1 MVVPSQRPF
10 IDFKTEIRRQQQ
22 FGGPVGMHRPYHR
35 NDHPLMDHLPS
46 PVSSTDVYSP
56 ITPPSPYMHTS
67 PTRHRFP
74 INEIRDDPMGSCRD
88 THFATSP
95 PENWPS
101 PVQSMSHRVLP
112 PASVYPPVSD
122 SKPPPT
128 VAEPKPLRAAPK
140 LPLRSSTRRRNRNST
155 RHAKQQQ
162 QPQTPAPA
170 HSHKQPTKR
179 LNPISR
185 RSSSPRVPMRLSPLP
200 SKRTAE
206 KKPPLACLFC
216 RGRKIACGP
225 PLPGSKDKT
234 CK

>member
-10 IDFKTEIRRQQQ
+10 LDFKTKIRHQQQ
-22 FGGPVGMHRPYHR
+22 FGGPISTHRR
-35 NDHPLMDHLPS
+35 NDHPLIDHLPS
-46 PVSSTDVYSP
+46 PVSPTDVHPP
-56 ITPPSPYMHTS
+56 ITPPSPYVHTS
-67 PTRHRFP
+67 LTRHRFP
-74 INEIRDDPMGSCRD
+74 INEVRDEPMGSCCD

-101 PVQSMSHRVLP
+101 LVQSMSQRMLP

-122 SKPPPT
+122 SKPPT
-128 VAEPKPLRAAPK
+128 IAEPKPLRAATPK
-140 LPLRSSTRRRNRNST
+140 LLLRSSTRRRNHNST

-162 QPQTPAPA
+162 PQMPEPAC
-170 HSHKQPTKR
+170 SHKHPTKR

-185 RSSSPRVPMRLSPLP
+185 CSSSPRMPMRLSPLP

-206 KKPPLACLFC
+206 KKPALACLFC

-225 PLPGSKDKT
+225 PLPESKDKT